1 MIFME
6 NAVDKKEKKKLIDIE
21 NVIAAKNPA
30 LLRYIP
36 RFLINYLKRILHQ
49 DDIND
54 FISRNSDKYNLD
66 FTRAIGDEF
75 VKELIVT
82 GANNIP
88 VDGRCIVASNHPL
101 GGLDGISLINA
112 VSEIRKDIIFPVN
125 DLLMNLVNLR
135 GIFIPVNK
143 HGSNAQNI
151 SILDNAFASDS
162 VMLFFPAGLVSRK
175 QKHGIMDLEWK
186 KTFLSKARKFNR
198 DVVPV
203 YIDGNNSK
211 FFYNLARNRKRLGLK
226 VNIEMLFLINEV
238 YKQKSKTINIIFGK
252 PIPITTFDKRFND
265 KVWAEKVKE
274 HVYSL
279 KENPDSVFNY

>member
-1 MIFME
+1 
-6 NAVDKKEKKKLIDIE
+6 
-21 NVIAAKNPA
+21 
-30 LLRYIP
+30 
-36 RFLINYLKRILHQ
+36 
-49 DDIND
+49 
-54 FISRNSDKYNLD
+54 
-66 FTRAIGDEF
+66 
-75 VKELIVT
+75 
-82 GANNIP
+82 
-88 VDGRCIVASNHPL
+88 
-101 GGLDGISLINA
+101 
-112 VSEIRKDIIFPVN
+112 
-125 DLLMNLVNLR
+125 
-135 GIFIPVNK
+135 
-143 HGSNAQNI
+143 
-151 SILDNAFASDS
+151 
-162 VMLFFPAGLVSRK
+162 
-175 QKHGIMDLEWK
+175 MDLEWK